1 MDDYIKLLL
10 TMHRHRS
17 YVVDGLEQVSDELR
31 RRGRVHD
38 RSKYQFD
45 EFEGFSEINK
55 TAREHPYG
63 SKEYEDSLNSAKT
76 PDGCIT
82 KHFVRNSHHPEFFI
96 DNPEHYD
103 GIEEMGWLDLI
114 EMVID
119 WHSAALTYDNGTG
132 ALRKSVVV
140 QKKRFA
146 FTEGQWWL
154 IDQVVDYL
162 EPPEL
167 LDEDPGWPRVRYL
180 APQEQEPFA
189 AWLKENGASRPV
201 LEGVDDD
208 EQDGYHEYFYQQW
221 KAEFETLD

>member
-17 YVVDGLEQVSDELR
+17 FVVDGLEQVSDELR

-45 EFEGFSEINK
+45 EFEGFSQINA

-63 SKEYEDSLNSAKT
+63 SKEYEESLNSAKG

-82 KHFVRNSHHPEFFI
+82 KHFARNSHHPEYFI
-96 DNPEHYD
+96 DHPEHYD

-119 WHSAALTYDNGTG
+119 WHSAALT
-132 ALRKSVVV
+132 
-140 QKKRFA
+140 
-146 FTEGQWWL
+146 
-154 IDQVVDYL
+154 
-162 EPPEL
+162 
-167 LDEDPGWPRVRYL
+167 
-180 APQEQEPFA
+180 
-189 AWLKENGASRPV
+189 
-201 LEGVDDD
+201 
-208 EQDGYHEYFYQQW
+208 
-221 KAEFETLD
+221 

>member
-17 YVVDGLEQVSDELR
+17 FVVDGLEQVSDELR

-55 TAREHPYG
+55 VAREHPYG
-63 SKEYEDSLNSAKT
+63 SKEYRESLSSQKG

-82 KHFVRNSHHPEFFI
+82 KHFARNSHHPEYFI
-96 DNPEHYD
+96 DNPGLYC
-103 GIEEMGWLDLI
+103 GIEEMGWLDII

-119 WHSAALTYDNGTG
+119 WNSASKTYSKST
-132 ALRKSVVV
+132 LRESVKV

-167 LDEDPGWPRVRYL
+167 HQGEWPRVSNL
-180 APQEQEPFA
+180 PPQEQEPFSF
-189 AWLKENGASRPV
+189 WLAKLGATRPV

-208 EQDGYHEYFYQQW
+208 EQDGYYDAFYQQW
-221 KAEFETLD
+221 KDELAAKD